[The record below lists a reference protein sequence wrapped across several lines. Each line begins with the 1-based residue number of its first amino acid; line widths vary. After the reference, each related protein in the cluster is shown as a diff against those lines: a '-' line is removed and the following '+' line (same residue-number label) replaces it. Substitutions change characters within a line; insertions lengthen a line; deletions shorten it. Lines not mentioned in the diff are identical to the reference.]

1 MNNAVFLLLGT
12 NLGSRRDN
20 LNAAVRAIENEIG
33 KIVRASSV
41 YETAAWGKTDQPSFY
56 NQVLEIETALLS
68 TALMTALL
76 AVETQL
82 GRERHE
88 RWGERIIDVD
98 MLYYGQEIVSTQ
110 RLTLPHPQLQNRR
123 FTLVPLCEIAPEFV
137 HPVFQKTNRE
147 LLDKCPDQLAV
158 NIVQS

>member
-20 LNAAVRAIENEIG
+20 LNAAVRAIENGIG
-33 KIVRASSV
+33 KIVRDSSV
-41 YETAAWGKTDQPSFY
+41 YETAAWGKIDQPSFF
-56 NQVLEIETALLS
+56 NQVLQIETALPS
-68 TALMTALL
+68 TTLMTTLL
-76 AVETQL
+76 ALETSL

-88 RWGERIIDVD
+88 RWGERIIDID
-98 MLYYGQEIVSTQ
+98 MLYYGHEVISSQ

-123 FTLVPLCEIAPEFV
+123 FTLVPLCEVAPDFM

-147 LLDKCPDQLAV
+147 LLDICPDQLAV
-158 NIVQS
+158 SIVQL